1 MEKDAFWRLFVTSGL
16 DHTTTLKKKTFLATT
31 TRCLTHSPPQYG
43 TTPSFSLLSL
53 ARVVVSLVLD
63 VFERVSLAVVYVVAA
78 QARQICLI

>member
-31 TRCLTHSPPQYG
+31 RCLTSPPRG

-63 VFERVSLAVVYVVAA
+63 VFARVSLAVVVVVAE
-78 QARQICLI
+78 QARQIRLI

>member
-16 DHTTTLKKKTFLATT
+16 DHTTTLKKKTFIATT
-31 TRCLTHSPPQYG
+31 TRCLTHSPPRG

-63 VFERVSLAVVYVVAA
+63 VFARVSLAVVVAA
-78 QARQICLI
+78 QARQIRLI